1 MMANVLDFSNLFI
14 YFIYLFFFFGGGVPI
29 SQPNYSKEYKKN
41 ISIAANLY
49 YYNVQYGV
57 LSIVWCMFGIFHMY
71 LLKGKETLELDSLQS

>member
-1 MMANVLDFSNLFI
+1 MANVLDFSI
-14 YFIYLFFFFGGGVPI
+14 SFFFLGGGVPI

-57 LSIVWCMFGIFHMY
+57 LSTSTFCVVHVWNFSFVSARREGNTRYI
-71 LLKGKETLELDSLQS
+71 

>member
-1 MMANVLDFSNLFI
+1 MANVLDFSI
-14 YFIYLFFFFGGGVPI
+14 SFFFWGGGVPI

-57 LSIVWCMFGIFHMY
+57 VHV
-71 LLKGKETLELDSLQS
+71 